1 MGSNTRTKRYYG
13 HITLHKNM
21 KFYIKDFLSKCDQI
35 RSFLRIWS
43 YLLKKSLMENFMFCA
58 VLNLKFALVGL
69 VGLTFVAG
77 LFLGIN
83 RVSVFSI
90 FYNFVILYVHILSNY
105 IFN

>member
-43 YLLKKSLMENFMFCA
+43 YLLKKSLMEIFLFYA
-58 VLNLKFALVGL
+58 VLPGKLCNNFEN
-69 VGLTFVAG
+69 FY
-77 LFLGIN
+77 
-83 RVSVFSI
+83 VSFQRSNSQCQD
-90 FYNFVILYVHILSNY
+90 YNAPITQ
-105 IFN
+105 